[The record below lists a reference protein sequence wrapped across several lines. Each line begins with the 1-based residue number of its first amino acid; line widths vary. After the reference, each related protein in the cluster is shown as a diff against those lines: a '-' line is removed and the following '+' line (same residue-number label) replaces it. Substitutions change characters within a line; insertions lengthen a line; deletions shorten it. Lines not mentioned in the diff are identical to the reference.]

1 MARNKKKPTVKV
13 TIKQPTNQR
22 RTRRNR
28 NRTRRGPTQIG
39 RAIREVGSTIGGLVG
54 MPGVGN
60 SAGSFISRIFGQGD
74 YITNNP
80 KQNSLMGGVPAFS
93 PLTSG
98 FRIKHREYITDINS
112 SVGFSLRSYRI
123 NPGLNELFPWLS
135 QVANNFEDYKIHGMV
150 VYLNTSSATAVSSTN
165 TALGIWGVV
174 TQYDPSEPDFTTK
187 QQCENYVGAQSAVV
201 ANSLLH
207 GIECAPQSNVLT
219 KMYVRSSD
227 NISDEEDLKFY
238 DWGKIQIFT
247 QGAQAASVI
256 GEMWVSYDIEFSKP
270 RMPTGGYL
278 AYSDRYYLTGVANSL
293 SLGSANT
300 TGFAG
305 NNIGTAITAATRKI
319 QFPPG
324 APPGLYLVYMRWNMS
339 VTTSPLVPPTFTL
352 STTNLSFK
360 TLFDNDLAS
369 SSSAPTAGL
378 TGNNYAV
385 SAYWIYKADALLA
398 EITVGTGQFFGT
410 TSMDMVITLCSSGLF
425 EQIGTFMLTKKD
437 KRALKKLLYEMNK
450 EVDDNG
456 SPLLVKKKPVVESY
470 EHV

>member
-1 MARNKKKPTVKV
+1 
-13 TIKQPTNQR
+13 
-22 RTRRNR
+22 
-28 NRTRRGPTQIG
+28 
-39 RAIREVGSTIGGLVG
+39 
-54 MPGVGN
+54 MPGVGKN
-60 SAGSFISRIFGQGD
+60 AGGFISRIFGQGD

-80 KQNSLMGGVPAFS
+80 KQNSLMGGVPSFS

-174 TQYDPSEPDFTTK
+174 TQYDPSEPDFTSK

-201 ANSLLH
+201 SNSLLH

-247 QGAQAASVI
+247 QGAQATSVI

-278 AYSDRYYLTGVANSL
+278 AYSDRYYNTGVTNSL
-293 SLGSANT
+293 SIGGVNT
-300 TGFAG
+300 DGYSG
-305 NNIGTAITAATRKI
+305 NNIGTTITAATRVI

-324 APPGLYLVYMRWNMS
+324 SPIGLYLVYFRWNMS
-339 VTTSPLVPPTFTL
+339 TTTSPMVMPSL
-352 STTNLSFK
+352 SLTTPNLQFK
-360 TLFDNDLAS
+360 TLFDNDTTATS
-369 SSSAPTAGL
+369 FAPTAGI
-378 TGNNYAV
+378 TGNNYGV
-385 SAYWIYKADALLA
+385 SAYWVYKTD
-398 EITVGTGQFFGT
+398 TVLGIMTSGLGQFFGT
-410 TSMDMVITLCSSGLF
+410 TSVDIVITLCSSGLF

-437 KRALKKLLYEMNK
+437 KKALKQLLYKLNHED
-450 EVDDNG
+450 ESG